1 MGSPESTEFVFTA
14 DPERVR
20 VGDEVRLT
28 VTPAATGGIVSVFER
43 EDPDGWTPTHWLL
56 CALHGHSPSVREW
69 SSEAPMVLAVGLAGP
84 VVVVV
89 PPVPPGR
96 YRISRGFAILGGAPD
111 GGTRRVTCTAEIVVV
126 A

>member
-1 MGSPESTEFVFTA
+1 MGSLASTRFVLTA
-14 DPERVR
+14 EPDRVR
-20 VGDEVRLT
+20 PGDEIRL
-28 VTPAATGGIVSVFER
+28 VVEPPAVGGIVSVFER
-43 EDPDGWTPTHWLL
+43 EDPQGWTPTHWLL

-111 GGTRRVTCTAEIVVV
+111 GGTRRVSCTAEIVVV